1 MLFLCWSGNAFWWTD
16 SGIWNWTTT
25 GALIATIVAL
35 EVNLKSYSQFL
46 WKASKFIHTFIVL
59 GNNIYN
65 NNWRPMSSGRS
76 QTFLFPQSFKL
87 LKHLENQSSFCITL
101 TAKSRKIMNCHWI
114 CVLFI
119 FARQCI
125 KFLEMWKRTDTPT
138 NFRVCCIWWVIA
150 ELILDVQINS
160 TGEFCRHTTEIPDGV
175 FQFKLYWI
183 WVLPQQNFQSWFCWK
198 ELLKKFPIEVE
209 MLMTSLSHNYVVDV

>member
-1 MLFLCWSGNAFWWTD
+1 
-16 SGIWNWTTT
+16 
-25 GALIATIVAL
+25 
-35 EVNLKSYSQFL
+35 
-46 WKASKFIHTFIVL
+46 
-59 GNNIYN
+59 
-65 NNWRPMSSGRS
+65 MSSGRS
-76 QTFLFPQSFKL
+76 QTFLSPQRFKL

-101 TAKSRKIMNCHWI
+101 TAKRRKIMYSHWI

-125 KFLEMWKRTDTPT
+125 KFLEMWKRTDTAT
-138 NFRVCCIWWVIA
+138 NFRVCYIWWIIA

-160 TGEFCRHTTEIPDGV
+160 TGKFCRHTTEIPDGA

-183 WVLPQQNFQSWFCWK
+183 WILPQQNFQSWFCWK

-209 MLMTSLSHNYVVDV
+209 MLITSLSHNYVVNV